1 MKKLCKLL
9 VVLVFAGCAGSG
21 KVQDTEYVRHVI
33 LWTMTD
39 ELTVQQKTEI
49 LDDLSL
55 AVEQLEKSVP
65 GAVSFDVLYMDRLE
79 SSNCDFMFDFVFESA
94 KALEDF
100 ASNPDHLASAG
111 KIRPYITGR
120 TCLDISVPAKKKQ

>member
-1 MKKLCKLL
+1 MKSLCQFLL
-9 VVLVFAGCAGSG
+9 VLVLAGCAGSG
-21 KVQDTEYVRHVI
+21 KQDTEYVRHVI

-55 AVEQLEKSVP
+55 AVEQLEKTVP
-65 GAVSFDVLYMDRLE
+65 GAVSFDVLYRDRLE
-79 SSNCDFMFDFVFESA
+79 SSNCDFMFDFVFENA

-100 ASNPDHLASAG
+100 ASNPDHLAAAG
-111 KIRPYITGR
+111 RIKPYITGR
-120 TCLDISVPAKKKQ
+120 TCLDITLVSEKK